1 PDPKDLYEDMHTY
14 LREAGVDGVKVD
26 AQAGIA
32 LVSGAKGGGP
42 ALAALWHARL
52 EASVKQHFP
61 GNHVINCMCHS
72 TENIY
77 RFESSAVARASD
89 DFYPRDLA
97 SSSPHISS
105 CAYNS
110 LFMGALVQPDWDM
123 FHSRHPAAELHGI
136 ARAVSGGPVYVSDKP
151 GQHDAALLKRLVL
164 PCGGLLR
171 ALLPGRP
178 TRDCIFTDPL
188 RDSTSLLKV
197 WNVNRCNGVV
207 AVFHLQGSSWD
218 RDQRKFVQ
226 HDVDP
231 DQLST
236 EVSPCDVESLWAED
250 PEQEFALF
258 RHTTKQLEVC
268 GWRESVPIT
277 LEQGKAEVVTVVPTQ
292 GIRSEHG
299 GRCAWAPIGLEE
311 MYNGG
316 GAVLESS
323 AKIIPRGDGEGTRR
337 LFEVCLRGA
346 GRFIALCGEEPRA
359 CQVSGNDVP
368 FTYDQKESKLSI
380 EVLPLDADSEQL
392 SEVTVEV

>member
-1 PDPKDLYEDMHTY
+1 SLAPYFSDVKAIENRYNMSSGE
-14 LREAGVDGVKVD
+14 VFDG
-26 AQAGIA
+26 
-32 LVSGAKGGGP
+32 
-42 ALAALWHARL
+42 
-52 EASVKQHFP
+52 
-61 GNHVINCMCHS
+61 
-72 TENIY
+72 
-77 RFESSAVARASD
+77 
-89 DFYPRDLA
+89 
-97 SSSPHISS
+97 
-105 CAYNS
+105 
-110 LFMGALVQPDWDM
+110 
-123 FHSRHPAAELHGI
+123 
-136 ARAVSGGPVYVSDKP
+136 
-151 GQHDAALLKRLVL
+151 
-164 PCGGLLR
+164 
-171 ALLPGRP
+171 
-178 TRDCIFTDPL
+178 CIQ
-188 RDSTSLLKV
+188 
-197 WNVNRCNGVV
+197 G
-207 AVFHLQGSSWD
+207 GSSWD

-392 SEVTVEV
+392 SEVTVEAENLRETVLGGKHEKFAGKNKDVAKLSKFIVLLKTEFSTAGLDLASFGFDDPTREIIPLVNERAYDTFSEVVEIDSLAEQYFLATDCSTDRDGRRALIDLVTGCVPAGLRVSHQEEYSALRYPARVDSRPVLAKEHRLVRGNRAADWQPTEATRR